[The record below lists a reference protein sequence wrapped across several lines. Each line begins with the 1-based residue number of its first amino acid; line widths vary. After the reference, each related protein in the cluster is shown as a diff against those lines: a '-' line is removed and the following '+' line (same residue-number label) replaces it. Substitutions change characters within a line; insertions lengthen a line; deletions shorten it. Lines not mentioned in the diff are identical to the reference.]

1 MAANTPRKKKN
12 AKDLIRG
19 AKLPVEKVKICTRP
33 DLVDE
38 YEELDARVAN
48 ARQNPTS
55 ISGAPELPE
64 WTARLAELQAE
75 IEDTTIEFKIRGLS
89 QPEYTKLA
97 TAHPARE
104 GNNKD
109 LLAGGVN
116 VDDIAEKLIKLG
128 TIEPVLDEE
137 DWQNLLTNVVNN
149 ASYTKLTLA
158 AWAANNRDVSAP
170 F

>member
-1 MAANTPRKKKN
+1 MATPRKKKN
-12 AKDLIRG
+12 VKDLIRG
-19 AKLPVEKVKICTRP
+19 AKLPVEKVDVCTRP

-38 YEELDARVAN
+38 YEDLHARVLA
-48 ARQNPTS
+48 ARESPES
-55 ISGAPELPE
+55 LGGDPELAA
-64 WTARLAELQAE
+64 WTARLEELQAE

-89 QPEYTKLA
+89 RPEYTKLA
-97 TAHPARE
+97 AEHPARE

-116 VDDIAEKLIKLG
+116 VDEIAEQLIKLG
-128 TIEPVLDEE
+128 TIDPILDED
-137 DWQNLLTNVVNN
+137 DWQEFLANVVNN